1 MRSLALPGIPRPPVM
16 HICNR
21 TKLAEFSKI
30 QVDVF
35 LTKNTPRK
43 LQWDLTKLYS
53 KFICLMKESY
63 LKWRGLAEVSFLSQG
78 AKKMFF
84 KCTLSIQAEFTFY
97 RLRMKPLKIMWTSCM
112 QSRLIRVALSVLS
125 TFSCILFDKDFK
137 LQNAINQRLLGA
149 SSWMNWISVEKTVQ

>member
-1 MRSLALPGIPRPPVM
+1 MALPGIPRPPVM
-16 HICNR
+16 HICNK

-35 LTKNTPRK
+35 FFTKNMARK

-53 KFICLMKESY
+53 KFICLMKEWY
-63 LKWRGLAEVSFLSQG
+63 LKWRGLAEVRFLSQG
-78 AKKMFF
+78 DKKMFF
-84 KCTLSIQAEFTFY
+84 KCTLSIQVEFTFY
-97 RLRMKPLKIMWTSCM
+97 RLRIKPLKIMWTSCM

-137 LQNAINQRLLGA
+137 LQNAIKNELRKERLL
-149 SSWMNWISVEKTVQ
+149 ILVRIILVIFR

>member
-21 TKLAEFSKI
+21 TKLTEFSEI

-35 LTKNTPRK
+35 LTKNTPTK
-43 LQWDLTKLYS
+43 LQWDLTKL
-53 KFICLMKESY
+53 MKEWY

-78 AKKMFF
+78 DKKIFF

-97 RLRMKPLKIMWTSCM
+97 RLRIKPLKIMWTSCM
-112 QSRLIRVALSVLS
+112 QSRLIRVPLSVLS
-125 TFSCILFDKDFK
+125 KFSCILFDKDFK